1 MTALLQLLNSLLAIL
16 KRALAKQE
24 QQQHEQ
30 TIDEIQSNPGEFLA
44 GHFGR
49 VPDSTINH
57 NADKA
62 DPRRPSAD

>member
-16 KRALAKQE
+16 KRAMAKQE
-24 QQQHEQ
+24 QQQHEA
-30 TIDEIQSNPGEFLA
+30 TVDEIKDNPGEFLA

-49 VPDSTINH
+49 VPDKSIDH
-57 NADKA
+57 NANQA